1 MYWPKDPLTE
11 YPEFFW
17 WGHRVSQPS
26 SQYSQ
31 APQAVAS
38 HALPTL
44 SPTATRST
52 WSPIATTV
60 PTPSWPGM
68 NGGVGL
74 TGQSPL
80 AACRSV
86 WQTPLYS
93 TLTRASNGPGVG
105 RARSWISRGWPSSG
119 TTAARIVSDMAN
131 SSFPLPGAPSGP
143 QGRIAVSRVW
153 QAQGPRERDRCP
165 VVAPPLRPAIP
176 SRPLPSGSPLPA
188 PTAQFLPLGG
198 GSRRQELSCRRRG
211 WRTAVLTWAGI
222 ELWAV
227 GAGGGGGRG

>member
-17 WGHRVSQPS
+17 WGHRVSHPS
-26 SQYSQ
+26 SQYSH

-52 WSPIATTV
+52 WSPTATTV

-68 NGGVGL
+68 NGAVGL

-93 TLTRASNGPGVG
+93 TLTRASKGPGVG

-131 SSFPLPGAPSGP
+131 SSCPLPGAPSGP

-153 QAQGPRERDRCP
+153 QAPGPQGQDRCP
-165 VVAPPLRPAIP
+165 AVAPPLH
-176 SRPLPSGSPLPA
+176 SRPSPPGLSAPA
-188 PTAQFLPLGG
+188 PLSP
-198 GSRRQELSCRRRG
+198 RRQLNSCR
-211 WRTAVLTWAGI
+211 WAAA
-222 ELWAV
+222 LDD
-227 GAGGGGGRG
+227 RN